1 MHLKKQKRKKD
12 RSLVAQEIITWR
24 SHEITQAWQITWQK
38 FKISNDWCIKMMCH
52 NGFCLKRRASFCQH
66 VPSNFSSKGTALQQY
81 VIGLHKGH
89 DHLLSQ
95 MGNADE
101 TPVSFDEPSN
111 NVIEEIGTKSV
122 IIKTLGNEKMCIT
135 VMLAVLADG
144 IKLPPYVILKRKTM
158 QKDQLPTGIIVRCQ
172 NQGWMSTDLMKDW
185 LNIVWSR
192 RPGVLVHKR
201 RVLVLGTFRG
211 YLRPVMKNI
220 IGGKNAA
227 LAVVPVGMP
236 QL

>member
-1 MHLKKQKRKKD
+1 MYLPTSAEK
-12 RSLVAQEIITWR
+12 VIA
-24 SHEITQAWQITWQK
+24 
-38 FKISNDWCIKMMCH
+38 F
-52 NGFCLKRRASFCQH
+52 
-66 VPSNFSSKGTALQQY
+66 QQY

-89 DHLLSQ
+89 DYLLSQ
-95 MGNADE
+95 MGSADE

-158 QKDQLPTGIIVRCQ
+158 LKDQLPTGIIVRCQ

-185 LNIVWSR
+185 LNIVWNS

-201 RVLVLGTFRG
+201 RMLVLRTLRG
-211 YLRPVMKNI
+211 YLTPAMKNI
-220 IGGKNAA
+220 IGAKNTA
-227 LAVVPVGMP
+227 LAVVPVGMS
-236 QL
+236 QLWVPDVAESKPVKECLSPSWLWHVIPL

>member
-1 MHLKKQKRKKD
+1 
-12 RSLVAQEIITWR
+12 
-24 SHEITQAWQITWQK
+24 
-38 FKISNDWCIKMMCH
+38 MCH
-52 NGFCLKRRASFCQH
+52 NGFCLERRTSFCQH
-66 VPSNFSSKGTALQQY
+66 VPSNFSKEVIAFQQY
-81 VIGLHKGH
+81 MNGLHKGH
-89 DHLLSQ
+89 DYLLSQ

-158 QKDQLPTGIIVRCQ
+158 LKDQLPTGIIVRCQ
-172 NQGWMSTDLMKDW
+172 NQGWMSTDLMKEW
-185 LNIVWSR
+185 LNIVWSG

-201 RVLVLGTFRG
+201 RMPVLGTFRG
-211 YLRPVMKNI
+211 YLAPAMKNI
-220 IGGKNAA
+220 IGAKNAA
-227 LAVVPVGMP
+227 RAVVPEGMS